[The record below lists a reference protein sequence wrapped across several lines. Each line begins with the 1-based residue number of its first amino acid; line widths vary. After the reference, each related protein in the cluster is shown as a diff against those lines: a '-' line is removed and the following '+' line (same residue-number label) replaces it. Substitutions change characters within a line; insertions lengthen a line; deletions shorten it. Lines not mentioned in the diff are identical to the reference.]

1 MTRSFKNAL
10 ITIRNFLT
18 LRNLLALLC
27 AAALIAVIVK
37 GFRIED
43 KIRQVDTADAYYANH
58 ERLSAE
64 AAYAN
69 ALANTVIRYRED
81 HVRERLAQLAPLTR
95 MREELLK
102 SKSELLAALENQDFD
117 AYLAAYELYEPFE
130 RLSLEGE
137 YAAEY
142 KQLDARYQMDGIVAD
157 GFADFRSG
165 FEQALAGNLDSGD
178 YGDESA
184 KPNLLRIPA
193 VFFAPEQP
201 SARNGA
207 SAPSGS
213 SSLSESEAETLKTE
227 QLNAL
232 FEDYDRRKLK
242 KLAAAGRYTDM
253 LREASRTLNDYGQ
266 SGFEAP
272 WVRLQAEETVDLV
285 LRSDLEAKSYADFAA
300 HARSFAD
307 FVSQNGLSSDLTA
320 WIDSRVGELNRR
332 AGALVADGR
341 FEEGIALYRAL
352 DGYADTETHVAQAED
367 AWTEADPLRILR
379 SADDSHTYKF
389 AISGKNRFG
398 ADLYVAALDEN
409 GTLYFGTKSES
420 GTSVSRDA
428 AQLAGETVRS
438 LKLDESL
445 STDSTPVLVAEAE
458 STVRKAVYTAL
469 IPQEGGSF
477 AQMFKIEADG
487 YRIEDGGMTLRA
499 ENPSDAEQEGQTA
512 VYTRYAGSDVF
523 AFSAFEGGYADIGDA
538 SPALYPEQP
547 VRATMTVLQSAS
559 GSTLARTGDGELM
572 LLTGDFEFAPG
583 TYLVTGTFQGRYE
596 QIEDP
601 DAEPPEP
608 PQADD
613 PAASDTET
621 GAPNADSDSP
631 PSVSPETND
640 SAAGNPEDSAG
651 DPSDLPSTT
660 EPETAPEAE
669 ELPEA
674 EPPAQP
680 ILRSVPVFEVE
691 AIEPA

>member
-27 AAALIAVIVK
+27 AAALVAVVVK

-43 KIRQVDTADAYYANH
+43 KIRQVHTADAYYAKH

-81 HVRERLAQLAPLTR
+81 HVRERLAELAPLTR

-102 SKSELLAALENQDFD
+102 SKSELLAALENQDFE

-142 KQLDARYQMDGIVAD
+142 KQLDERYQMDGIVAD

-165 FEQALAGNLDSGD
+165 FEQALAANLENAD
-178 YGDESA
+178 YDDESA

-193 VFFAPEQP
+193 VFFAPDQP
-201 SARNGA
+201 SARNGV
-207 SAPSGS
+207 SAPVS
-213 SSLSESEAETLKTE
+213 SPTLSESEADTLKNEHLT
-227 QLNAL
+227 AL

-253 LREASRTLNDYGQ
+253 LREASRTLNDYQQ

-272 WVRLQAEETVDLV
+272 WVRLQIEETVDLV
-285 LRSDLEAKSYADFAA
+285 LRSDLEAKSYATFAS

-307 FVSQNGLSSDLTA
+307 FISQNGLSSDMTA
-320 WIDSRVGELNRR
+320 WIDSRINELTRR

-352 DGYADTETHVAQAED
+352 DGYSDTETQIAQAEE
-367 AWTEADPLRILR
+367 AWTEADPLRILQ
-379 SADDSHTYKF
+379 SADGSHTYRL

-398 ADLYVAALDEN
+398 ASLYVAAIDEN
-409 GTLYFGTKSES
+409 NTLYFGMKGDG
-420 GTSVSRDA
+420 GTSVSREA
-428 AQLAGETVRS
+428 AQLANETVRS

-445 STDSTPVLVAEAE
+445 STDSTPVLVAESE
-458 STVRKAVYTAL
+458 SSIRKAVYTAL

-477 AQMFKIEADG
+477 TQMFKIEADG
-487 YRIEDGGMTLRA
+487 YRIEDDGMTLRA
-499 ENPSDAEQEGQTA
+499 DNPSDAEQEGQTA
-512 VYTRYAGSDVF
+512 VYNRYEGSDVF
-523 AFSAFEGGYADIGDA
+523 IFSAFEGGYADIGSD
-538 SPALYPEQP
+538 SPLLYPEQP
-547 VRATMTVLQSAS
+547 VRAKMTVLQTVS
-559 GSTLARTGDGELM
+559 GQALARTSDGELM
-572 LLTGDFEFAPG
+572 LLAGDFDFAPG
-583 TYLVTGTFQGRYE
+583 TYSITGTFQGRYE
-596 QIEDP
+596 QVEDP
-601 DAEPPEP
+601 DAKPSEL
-608 PQADD
+608 PQVDD
-613 PAASDTET
+613 PET
-621 GAPNADSDSP
+621 SDSETSTP
-631 PSVSPETND
+631 DAGSDSSPSISPETD
-640 SAAGNPEDSAG
+640 DSAG
-651 DPSDLPSTT
+651 DPSDPPSTT
-660 EPETAPEAE
+660 EPEKTLDPNQ
-669 ELPEA
+669 LPETSA
-674 EPPAQP
+674 PVQP
-680 ILRSVPVFEVE
+680 TLRSVPVFEVE
-691 AIEPA
+691 AIEPT